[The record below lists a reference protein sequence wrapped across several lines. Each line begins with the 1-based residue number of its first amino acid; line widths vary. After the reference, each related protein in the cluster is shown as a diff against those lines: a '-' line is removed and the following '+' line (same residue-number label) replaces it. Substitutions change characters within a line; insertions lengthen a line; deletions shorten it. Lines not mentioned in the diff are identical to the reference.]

1 MNSIIQLIIFL
12 YLQLMI
18 NMFEKCSHIFDNM
31 SDHFDQELNCSFI
44 INYRISLDIYCSTL
58 SWQHHRMTRSLVL
71 HGKTDVEIE
80 SLHSIL
86 F

>member
-44 INYRISLDIYCSTL
+44 IKSGY
-58 SWQHHRMTRSLVL
+58 
-71 HGKTDVEIE
+71 
-80 SLHSIL
+80 IL
-86 F
+86 FNIILAASPNDKFIGSSWKN

>member
-31 SDHFDQELNCSFI
+31 SDHFDQELKLVTMRPIQGWSMRSKHLCG
-44 INYRISLDIYCSTL
+44 YLHDYIYL
-58 SWQHHRMTRSLVL
+58 
-71 HGKTDVEIE
+71 
-80 SLHSIL
+80 
-86 F
+86 